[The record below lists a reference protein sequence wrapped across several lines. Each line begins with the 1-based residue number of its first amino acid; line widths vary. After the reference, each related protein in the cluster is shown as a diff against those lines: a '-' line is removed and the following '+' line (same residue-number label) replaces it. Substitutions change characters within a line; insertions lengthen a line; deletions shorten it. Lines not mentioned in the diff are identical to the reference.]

1 MSTSFRVCHYCGRGA
16 DVKVSM
22 TKDHIVPRY
31 RVRALRLVGGH
42 WFFGLNLVKACE
54 PCNQLKGYYARMCD
68 CTKCVR
74 AWDAFV
80 VLREIQT
87 SQINDLAIRKG
98 VAA

>member
-1 MSTSFRVCHYCGRGA
+1 
-16 DVKVSM
+16 M

-42 WFFGLNLVKACE
+42 LFFGMNLVKACE
-54 PCNQLKGYYARMCD
+54 PCNQLKGYFARMCD
-68 CTKCVR
+68 CPKCVR
-74 AWDAFV
+74 AWDVFV

-87 SQINDLAIRKG
+87 SQMNRYLAARKG